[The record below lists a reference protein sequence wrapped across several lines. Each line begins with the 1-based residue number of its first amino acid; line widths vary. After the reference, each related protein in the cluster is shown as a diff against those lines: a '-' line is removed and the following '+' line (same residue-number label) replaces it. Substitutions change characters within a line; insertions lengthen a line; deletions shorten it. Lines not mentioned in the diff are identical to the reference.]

1 MLSMSYRL
9 TIGVL
14 SFLVQVVNVF
24 RIKSYEDIYNSI
36 TFGYKADIELFKLG
50 REGRGR
56 ARLTN

>member
-24 RIKSYEDIYNSI
+24 RIKSYEDIYSFVQYLMEEQRN
-36 TFGYKADIELFKLG
+36 
-50 REGRGR
+50 
-56 ARLTN
+56 

>member
-24 RIKSYEDIYNSI
+24 RIKAYEDIYSLPWHMFLN
-36 TFGYKADIELFKLG
+36 KLWNG
-50 REGRGR
+50 EIV
-56 ARLTN
+56 